1 MIFNLNKIPKLIKKN
16 TEISFLFLLIV
27 ITVLSTKFY
36 NHKKIIINDNYNDLI
51 NNTYFKKTITHIF
64 DNLSP
69 RYKNINHKIS
79 KGESF
84 NSILS
89 AYAIPKKEINIIK
102 KNLGSK
108 YNLNNLKT
116 NLIKILIVFYFLCRE
131 QKNFCSLEI

>member
-69 RYKNINHKIS
+69 RYKNINHKI
-79 KGESF
+79 E
-84 NSILS
+84 
-89 AYAIPKKEINIIK
+89 
-102 KNLGSK
+102 
-108 YNLNNLKT
+108 
-116 NLIKILIVFYFLCRE
+116 
-131 QKNFCSLEI
+131 